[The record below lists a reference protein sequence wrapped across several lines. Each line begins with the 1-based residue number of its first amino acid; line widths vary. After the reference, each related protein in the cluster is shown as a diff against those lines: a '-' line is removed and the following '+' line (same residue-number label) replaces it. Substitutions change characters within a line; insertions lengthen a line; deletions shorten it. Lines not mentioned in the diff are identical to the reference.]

1 MTQLLLIISKNT
13 IININKIIKTIKNKR
28 IKLIYKRINNLTVDK
43 ISVYVHL

>member
-13 IININKIIKTIKNKR
+13 IININKIIKTVKNKR